1 MRRSRLLIVSCT
13 ALLTLFAF
21 PAVAGATTYSGEGL
35 WGETNDVV
43 ITNVMFAVIIF
54 FPVVI
59 LVFSLIQAY
68 LEKRKHA
75 RLDAAKAR
83 ASNADWQGGW

>member
-13 ALLTLFAF
+13 ALLTLVVF

-54 FPVVI
+54 FPVMI
-59 LVFSLIQAY
+59 LVLSLIQAY

-75 RLDAAKAR
+75 RIDAAKAR

>member
-1 MRRSRLLIVSCT
+1 MRRSRLLWIACSG
-13 ALLTLFAF
+13 LLTLLAF

-43 ITNVMFAVIIF
+43 ITNVMFGLIAF

-59 LVFSLIQAY
+59 IVFSLIQAY
-68 LEKRKHA
+68 LDKRKHA
-75 RLDAAKAR
+75 RIDAARAR